1 VDSWL
6 ARGAA
11 VDEPEDT
18 VSGRVEAVVEP
29 EGPGQRVGGV
39 GVDRDRLVAVV
50 MGLGE
55 SGVDE
60 RMPDAFPACAGQG
73 GGGADVGLTVG
84 AQPRYR

>member
-1 VDSWL
+1 MDSWL

-29 EGPGQRVGGV
+29 ERPGQRVGGV
-39 GVDRDRLVAVV
+39 EVDRDRLVAVV
-50 MGLGE
+50 IGPGE
-55 SGVDE
+55 RGVDE

-73 GGGADVGLTVG
+73 GGRADAGLAVG